1 MKPPVWV
8 NILVSAFILVL
19 VMGSYSRHFDNS
31 FQFDDSHTIENNVFI
46 QDLGNIPLFFTDA
59 QTFSS
64 LTTNQSYRP
73 IVTTTLA
80 IDYWA
85 GKTFWDNGLNTT
97 PYHIDNFF
105 WFVLQVVLMVFLFKK
120 LLDKVKPHDW
130 NLLISITMAGW
141 YAVHTVNAETVNYI
155 IARSDILSTVGVV
168 AAMLIFINGGIGRKY
183 FLYLIPLFLGI
194 LAKPTAVMFVPIL
207 GIYILL
213 FEWEIAVMQLHTAFG
228 KKHAAGWIH
237 IIVTGALCALGFMLT
252 RAMEP
257 QWIPG
262 GTSKFQYLI
271 TQPYVVWHY
280 FTMLFLPTDLTADT
294 DLKAF
299 EGLNDLRVYGGLL
312 FVAVMVLIA
321 FTASAY
327 RSMRPVTFGIL
338 WFFLAL
344 IPTSS
349 IIPLSE
355 VMNDH
360 RMYFPFIGLILA
372 VSWPA
377 ALWIMSKADKKNPF
391 PLVSKAMLV
400 GCMVLFVGYAYGTYQ
415 RCEVWQ
421 SHETLWKDVTEKSPK
436 NGRGW
441 MNYGLALMGRGEY
454 NGALKCYLKGL
465 EYNPDYAYL
474 HINLGIVYE
483 QLGQPD
489 MAEKHYKYALLVGD
503 IFPEVHYHYGN
514 WLYRHKQYGE
524 AKAQL
529 KRTIL
534 MSPAHRNARYALMQ
548 LHLEQNESE
557 ELRNLAN
564 ETLQLLPND
573 ERTLA
578 YLNGLQSDEQ
588 IIAAAKVK
596 AEAEP
601 NADNYLNLSL
611 AYYNVGQFQECIDA
625 AYKSLEFKP
634 DYAEAYNNICS
645 AHNELKQWDLAVAA
659 CNKALE
665 LKPDYTLARNN
676 LNWALSQQQQ

>member
-8 NILVSAFILVL
+8 NILVSAIIAALVL
-19 VMGSYSRHFDNS
+19 VAYAHHFDNS
-31 FQFDDSHTIENNVFI
+31 FQFDDSHTIESNLYI
-46 QDLGNIPLFFTDA
+46 QDLGNIPTFFTDA

-73 IVTTTLA
+73 LVTTTLA
-80 IDYWA
+80 IDFWA
-85 GKTFWDNGLNTT
+85 GKTFWGDGLNTT
-97 PYHIDNFF
+97 PYHITNFG
-105 WFVLQVVLMVFLFKK
+105 WFVLQVVLMAFLFKK
-120 LLDKVKPHDW
+120 ILDKVRVHEW
-130 NLLISITMAGW
+130 NMLVSILLAGW

-168 AAMLIFINGGIGRKY
+168 AAMLIFVNNGAGRKY

-194 LAKPTAVMFVPIL
+194 LAKPTAVMFLPIL
-207 GIYILL
+207 GVYILL
-213 FEWEIAVMQLHTAFG
+213 FEWELPITQLFKAFNQ
-228 KKHAAGWIH
+228 KNRSGWTH
-237 IIVTGALCALGFMLT
+237 ILVTGGIGVAGFLLT
-252 RAMEP
+252 RKMEP

-262 GTSKFQYLI
+262 GTDKWLYLA
-271 TQPYVVWHY
+271 TQPYVIWHY
-280 FTMLFLPTDLTADT
+280 FTMLFVPNELTADT

-299 EGLNDLRVYGGLL
+299 ETFNDLRVYGGLL
-312 FVAVMVLIA
+312 FVAVMLLIA
-321 FTASAY
+321 FTASSY
-327 RSMRPVTFGIL
+327 KNMRPVTFGIL

-344 IPTSS
+344 VPTSS

-360 RMYFPFIGLILA
+360 RMYFPFIGLMLA
-372 VSWPA
+372 VAWPLAYWVMSA
-377 ALWIMSKADKKNPF
+377 ATKKDPFPVASKA
-391 PLVSKAMLV
+391 VLV
-400 GCMVLFVGYAYGTYQ
+400 GSLLLFTGLAYGTYL

-441 MNYGLALMGRGEY
+441 MNYGLVLMGRGDYKE
-454 NGALKCYLKGL
+454 ALKCYKTALI
-465 EYNPDYAYL
+465 YNPDYAYL

-489 MAEKHYKYALLVGD
+489 SSRIHFEYAQKVGD
-503 IFPEVHYHYGN
+503 IFPEVHYHYGT
-514 WLYRHKQYGE
+514 WLMRQKQYGD

-529 KRTIL
+529 RRVIK
-534 MSPAHRNARYALMQ
+534 MSPAHSNARYALMQ
-548 LHLEQNESE
+548 LHLEQKESE

-564 ETLQLLPND
+564 ETLQLLPGD
-573 ERTLA
+573 ARTLA
-578 YLNGLQSDEQ
+578 YLNGMQSDEQ
-588 IIAAAKVK
+588 IIAAAKAK
-596 AEAEP
+596 AESEP

-611 AYYNVGQFQECIDA
+611 NYYNVGKFQECIDA
-625 AYKSLEFKP
+625 AYKALEFKP

-665 LKPDYTLARNN
+665 IKPDYQLVKNN
-676 LNWALSQQQQ
+676 LNWALSQQK